1 MQQRGEKCDDE
12 EEGSV
17 GGGEDSG
24 RLFKKISNKFNF
36 KNWKYQK
43 YQNIENIK
51 NISDI
56 KILTL
61 REEIKRQNRKVAHS
75 ETMMIIRT

>member
-17 GGGEDSG
+17 GGGEDGG
-24 RLFKKISNKFNF
+24 RLFK
-36 KNWKYQK
+36 QK
-43 YQNIENIK
+43 YQTNLILKIENIK
-51 NISDI
+51 NINDI

>member
-1 MQQRGEKCDDE
+1 MAGDFLR
-12 EEGSV
+12 
-17 GGGEDSG
+17 
-24 RLFKKISNKFNF
+24 
-36 KNWKYQK
+36 KYQTNSILK
-43 YQNIENIK
+43 IENIK
-51 NISDI
+51 NINDI

>member
-1 MQQRGEKCDDE
+1 MAGDF
-12 EEGSV
+12 
-17 GGGEDSG
+17 
-24 RLFKKISNKFNF
+24 LKKISNKLIL
-36 KNWKYQK
+36 
-43 YQNIENIK
+43 NIENIK
-51 NISDI
+51 RIYDI

>member
-1 MQQRGEKCDDE
+1 M
-12 EEGSV
+12 
-17 GGGEDSG
+17 
-24 RLFKKISNKFNF
+24 L
-36 KNWKYQK
+36 KYQK
-43 YQNIENIK
+43 YENFENIK
-51 NISDI
+51 NINDI